1 MSKNKLNMKIK
12 RTITIGAKTK
22 NPLSVNRFGY
32 GTIRLTGDYV
42 WGEPKNRSE
51 ALQILRSSVNNGI
64 NFLDTADF
72 YGEDVTNRLI
82 CEALYPYPSDLVV
95 CTKVGTTRKADKGWH
110 IFDNP
115 KNLRTSVEKNLKTL
129 KIDQIKL
136 VHLRVMPGSDTPLE
150 DSLETM
156 FNMQREGKILHVGI
170 SNVSPKEMEK
180 ALSIGNIASVENA
193 FGYGQRTTFKQFN
206 NENRGMQEVMDICV
220 KNEIPMIPFWSLQ
233 SSLPKDNDKISM
245 IAKKYNATLAQ
256 INLAWLLHLNNL
268 FLPIPGTSQLK
279 HFEEN
284 IKAIDITLTDEDM
297 RYLG

>member
-1 MSKNKLNMKIK
+1 MKIK

-82 CEALYPYPSDLVV
+82 CEALYPYPSDLVI

-110 IFDNP
+110 IFDKP
-115 KNLRTSVEKNLKTL
+115 ENLRTSVEKNLKTL

-136 VHLRVMPGSDTPLE
+136 VHFRVMPGSDTPLE

-156 FNMQREGKILHVGI
+156 FNMQKEGKILHVGI
-170 SNVSPKEMEK
+170 SNVSPKEMEN

-206 NENRGMQEVMDICV
+206 SENRGMQEVMDICV

-233 SSLPKDNDKISM
+233 SSLLKDNDKISI
-245 IAKKYNATLAQ
+245 IAKKYNATPAQ
-256 INLAWLLHLNNL
+256 INLAWLLHHNNL
-268 FLPIPGTSQLK
+268 LLPIPGTSQLK

-297 RYLG
+297 RYLA